1 MMAAAPSSVFVGL
14 LMRCAELAFERDL
27 SAHAS
32 TGSGDQLRAELRL
45 LLEHRRAVS
54 RCPQC
59 TRDARARIE
68 PNAPRR
74 TASSYHPQRCPYLRA
89 LMAEM
94 ADWLSRDPARLAE
107 WHRRAVERYAR

>member
-14 LMRCAELAFERDL
+14 LMRCAELAF
-27 SAHAS
+27 S